1 MAEKKI
7 LQPANVWNT
16 QGLSFS
22 QGVVVKGGSSM
33 IFVAGQAAFDKDG
46 HVVGKGDI
54 TVQTRGTLENVKLVL
69 ESAGA
74 SLEDVVRIT
83 VYLTDIRNMSV
94 MQRVRADYFRANYP
108 ASSGIQVSCLAHEDL
123 LVEID
128 AIAVI

>member
-7 LQPANVWNT
+7 LQPANIWDT

-54 TVQTRGTLENVKLVL
+54 TQQTQVTLENVKSVL

-83 VYLTDIRNMSV
+83 VFLTDIRNMSV
-94 MQRVRADYFRANYP
+94 MQRVRANYFRSNYP
-108 ASSGIQVSCLAHEDL
+108 ASTGVQVSSLAHEDL

-128 AIAVI
+128 AIAVK

>member
-7 LQPANVWNT
+7 LQPANIWNT

-33 IFVAGQAAFDKDG
+33 IFVAGQAAFNKDG

-54 TVQTRGTLENVKLVL
+54 TQQTQVTLENVKSVL

-83 VYLTDIRNMSV
+83 VFLTDIRNMSV
-94 MQRVRADYFRANYP
+94 MQRVRADYFRSNYP
-108 ASSGIQVSCLAHEDL
+108 ASTGVQVSSLAHEDL

-128 AIAVI
+128 AIAVK

>member
-7 LQPANVWNT
+7 LQPANVWDT
-16 QGLSFS
+16 RGLSFS

-54 TVQTRGTLENVKLVL
+54 TLQTQVTLENIKSVL
-69 ESAGA
+69 ESADA
-74 SLEDVVRIT
+74 SLGDVVRIT

-94 MQRVRADYFRANYP
+94 MQRVRSEYFRANYP
-108 ASSGIQVSCLAHEDL
+108 ASTGVQVSSLAHEDL
-123 LVEID
+123 LIEID

>member
-7 LQPANVWNT
+7 LQPANIWNT

-54 TVQTRGTLENVKLVL
+54 TQQTQVTLENVKSVL

-83 VYLTDIRNMSV
+83 VFLTDIRNMSV
-94 MQRVRADYFRANYP
+94 MQRVRADYFRSNYP
-108 ASSGIQVSCLAHEDL
+108 ASTGVQVSSLAHEDL

-128 AIAVI
+128 AIAVK